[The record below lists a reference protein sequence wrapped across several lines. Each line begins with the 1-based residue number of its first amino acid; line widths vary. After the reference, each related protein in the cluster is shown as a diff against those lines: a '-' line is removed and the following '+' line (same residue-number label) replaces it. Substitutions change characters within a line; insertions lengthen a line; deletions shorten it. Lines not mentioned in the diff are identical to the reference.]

1 VIGWLHAGSAR
12 ENADTIAAFREGMA
26 AWGWREGAQF
36 VIEERWAEGRMDQI
50 QSLAE
55 ELAAKKP
62 AVLVATATMVVAP
75 LAKVAPQVPIVQ
87 ATGGDLV
94 AWGLAASLGRP
105 GGMVTGLTNIN
116 VEILGKSVQLLM
128 EIVPKTQRVG
138 VLTDPAWGTGRG
150 LDAVQH
156 ALARYSLKPLVAN
169 IKRPDD
175 IEPAVAS
182 LIKDGAQALILPA
195 NPWLSTQR
203 DHILRLALAQRWP
216 VVGPN
221 RTFAEAGALI
231 SYGTN
236 RVALYRRAAFY
247 VDRILKGTKPGD
259 LPIEQPMIF
268 ELVIN
273 MKTAK
278 ALGITIPPTVMVQAT
293 RVIQ

>member
-1 VIGWLHAGSAR
+1 
-12 ENADTIAAFREGMA
+12 
-26 AWGWREGAQF
+26 
-36 VIEERWAEGRMDQI
+36 
-50 QSLAE
+50 
-55 ELAAKKP
+55 
-62 AVLVATATMVVAP
+62 
-75 LAKVAPQVPIVQ
+75 
-87 ATGGDLV
+87 
-94 AWGLAASLGRP
+94 
-105 GGMVTGLTNIN
+105 MVTGLTNIN